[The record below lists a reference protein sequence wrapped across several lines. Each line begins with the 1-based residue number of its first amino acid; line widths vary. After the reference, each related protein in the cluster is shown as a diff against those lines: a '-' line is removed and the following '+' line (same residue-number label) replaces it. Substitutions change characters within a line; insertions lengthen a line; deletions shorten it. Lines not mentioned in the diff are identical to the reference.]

1 MDACVS
7 GDTVVGIYQF
17 ANGTNKND
25 TTFEEIKHDLLLIGA
40 PFNNNQ
46 LFREHTYARQLLPNA
61 QFAKNEI
68 ESFIYDRE
76 ITVSGTDH
84 TQLRRLLDVPDGYW
98 AAVIVKSIVA
108 AGVGGVS
115 FAIGKSSS
123 EPVGTRAAEISII
136 ASLGAILVGIIEL
149 AQRTGRL
156 SYVGALLG
164 ITLSA
169 LLRQE
174 VGRVN
179 PPNPDIENGLRS
191 TTSYLTTT
199 SSLTR
204 SLITTS
210 SLTRSLITTSSL
222 TSSESAMP
230 SPSSESAMPSPSYG
244 SAMSSLN
251 YESSMSSI
259 TSYESAMSSFN
270 LEHPAEGLQ
279 CQF

>member
-1 MDACVS
+1 MDACIS

-25 TTFEEIKHDLLLIGA
+25 TTFEEIKLDLHLFGFRNSGALRQQRYATRLMATALL
-40 PFNNNQ
+40 
-46 LFREHTYARQLLPNA
+46 
-61 QFAKNEI
+61 AKNEI
-68 ESFIYDRE
+68 EAFIYDRG

-84 TQLRRLLDVPDGYW
+84 TELRRLLDVPDGYW

-123 EPVGTRAAEISII
+123 EPVGTRAAIISII
-136 ASLGAILVGIIEL
+136 ASLGAILVGLIEL

-156 SYVGALLG
+156 TYVGALLG
-164 ITLSA
+164 IILSA

-179 PPNPDIENGLRS
+179 PFNPDIENGLRS

-199 SSLTR
+199 SSLTS
-204 SLITTS
+204 SLTTTS
-210 SLTRSLITTSSL
+210 SLT
-222 TSSESAMP
+222 
-230 SPSSESAMPSPSYG
+230 SSESAMPSPSYG

-251 YESSMSSI
+251 YESAMSSI
-259 TSYESAMSSFN
+259 TSYESAMSMFN
-270 LEHPAEGLQ
+270 LEHPAEGFQ

>member
-1 MDACVS
+1 MDACIS
-7 GDTVVGIYQF
+7 GDTVIGIYQF

-25 TTFEEIKHDLLLIGA
+25 ATFEEIRHDLLIFGSSRPRGYRFATQFLA
-40 PFNNNQ
+40 
-46 LFREHTYARQLLPNA
+46 NA
-61 QFAKNEI
+61 QLAKNEI
-68 ESFIYDRE
+68 EAFIRE
-76 ITVSGTDH
+76 NTVSGTDR
-84 TQLRRLLDVPDGYW
+84 TDLRRLLDVPDGYW

-123 EPVGTRAAEISII
+123 EPVGTRAAMISII
-136 ASLGAILVGIIEL
+136 ASLGAILVGMIER

-156 SYVGALLG
+156 NYIGALLG

-174 VGRVN
+174 VGRVS

-191 TTSYLTTT
+191 TTSHLTTT

-210 SLTRSLITTSSL
+210 SLT
-222 TSSESAMP
+222 
-230 SPSSESAMPSPSYG
+230 SSESAMPSPSYG